1 VLAGAGSLT
10 NFKHLIFVQFVEWMY
25 FSRWMELTVTFHL
38 VTHIGGVVAYP
49 QMVWIDAFRVI
60 A

>member
-1 VLAGAGSLT
+1 VLACAGSLT

-38 VTHIGGVVAYP
+38 VMHIGDVVTNP